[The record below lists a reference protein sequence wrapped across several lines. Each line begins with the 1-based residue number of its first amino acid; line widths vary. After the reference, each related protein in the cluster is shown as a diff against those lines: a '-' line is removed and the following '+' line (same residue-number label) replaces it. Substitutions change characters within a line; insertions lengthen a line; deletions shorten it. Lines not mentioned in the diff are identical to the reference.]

1 MVIWFYADLYWIIN
15 FIMNLFLLYVT
26 AYMRQKQ
33 FRGIRWIVISAVF
46 AIISF
51 IITYISNYRLG
62 KIYLPISLAE
72 IILIVWL
79 AYEHESL
86 SIFFKDFAAFIASA
100 VFTAGALLMF
110 TGIMNTDFSMIFL
123 LLSILMLFILFRFIR
138 FSILKQNL
146 NQKSMMRATVIHHG
160 RKQQIKVLYD
170 TGNHLVSPYSGEPV
184 VIISRGLSES
194 LDVEHGA
201 NPLLIP
207 YHSIGGDGLL
217 KAYRLEFLLLSDGSV
232 RKNFLAA
239 VSEDICTEKE
249 IQMIL
254 NI

>member
-15 FIMNLFLLYVT
+15 FIMNLFLLYIT
-26 AYMRQKQ
+26 AYIRQKQ
-33 FRGIRWIVISAVF
+33 FHGVRWMIISAFF
-46 AIISF
+46 AIVSF
-51 IITYISNYRLG
+51 GITYIGNCIAGESRL
-62 KIYLPISLAE
+62 LVSLVE
-72 IILIVWL
+72 IILIVWF
-79 AYEHESL
+79 AYEHENF
-86 SIFFKDFAAFIASA
+86 IAFFHDFAAFTASA
-100 VFTAGALLMF
+100 IFTAGALLMF
-110 TGIMNTDFSMIFL
+110 TSIINADFSIVFL
-123 LLSILMLFILFRFIR
+123 LLSIFMLFILFRFIR

-146 NQKSMMRATVIHHG
+146 IQKSMMCATVIHHG
-160 RKQQIKVLYD
+160 KKQQIKVLYD

-194 LDVEHGA
+194 LGVEHGA
-201 NPLLIP
+201 DPLLIP

-217 KAYRLEFLLLSDGSV
+217 KAYRLEFLLLSDGSI

-239 VSEDICTEKE
+239 VSENICTEKE